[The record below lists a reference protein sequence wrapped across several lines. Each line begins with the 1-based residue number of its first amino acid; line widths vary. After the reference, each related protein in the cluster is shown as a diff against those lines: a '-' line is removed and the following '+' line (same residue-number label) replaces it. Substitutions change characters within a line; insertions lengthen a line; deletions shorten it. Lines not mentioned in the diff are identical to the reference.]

1 MRKNNNVEIN
11 IKSFLEKRF
20 DLCQDR
26 IYLCSPATFL
36 NILLLEKKRL
46 IRNNSELFLLN
57 FYFTSENENIMYKFK
72 NKIQNILN
80 KNLRNSDVI
89 TWASFNHLIILFRNG
104 EIEKVKSI
112 RDRID
117 SKIKESDI
125 NNYLIYTTKIKVIT
139 KQHNGE
145 YN

>member
-1 MRKNNNVEIN
+1 
-11 IKSFLEKRF
+11 
-20 DLCQDR
+20 
-26 IYLCSPATFL
+26 
-36 NILLLEKKRL
+36 
-46 IRNNSELFLLN
+46 
-57 FYFTSENENIMYKFK
+57 MYKFK

-117 SKIKESDI
+117 SKIKKSDM
-125 NNYLIYTTKIKVIT
+125 NNNLTYSTKIKVIT
-139 KQHNGE
+139 KQ
-145 YN
+145 